1 MPTHTQCLH
10 LVNSHY
16 GSQSGSVKT
25 QVRSRHSSGI
35 LQGHPTS
42 LSAKSEVLTM
52 AYKAHHDLLPIPAQF
67 CLPLIHPRPID
78 LISVPGTHQA
88 HSCSRTSVIALCSYM
103 LSFFFPIRS
112 FKILTI
118 VVLNTQ
124 SKFPTFLRCLVLI
137 LALSLQIVFFVIGIL
152 SNFVLDT

>member
-88 HSCSRTSVIALCSYM
+88 HSCSRTSVIALCLECSSSRY
-103 LSFFFPIRS
+103 LPASPSNVSFSVRPSLTTQCTIQTPHPPQYFLFP
-112 FKILTI
+112 
-118 VVLNTQ
+118 
-124 SKFPTFLRCLVLI
+124 FLYF
-137 LALSLQIVFFVIGIL
+137 SP
-152 SNFVLDT
+152 